1 MILRIYASNQPLT
14 LALLPFTTLGVLLT
28 AAARGQLTAVN
39 MGFPMDSY
47 LANSL
52 ESPYSLA
59 MLVGILILGGAYLT
73 NTIFNR
79 HEFYNVPVFVPALI
93 YSMLAATIALIQLS
107 IPVLVANIFLLL
119 GLNRHLKIF
128 HQPRVLAEY
137 FETGFWYGLAAVCFP
152 PYLMLAAAIWVGSI
166 STRAFHWRE
175 YLLPV
180 IAFAVPFCYWFS
192 WLYFTDRVDAI
203 VLFQKWVSFD
213 SQSFFA
219 SWDKSAKTF
228 GIVLILALLFAIP
241 RYLFLSERSSN
252 KAKTVRTIFFVV
264 ALALVGSYFLA
275 YVLIWKWIVMSLL
288 LPIAFLLSYWF
299 SNYRVS
305 FLAPFLFY
313 AISLASLWCVLMVLI

>member
-107 IPVLVANIFLLL
+107 IPVLVANI
-119 GLNRHLKIF
+119 
-128 HQPRVLAEY
+128 
-137 FETGFWYGLAAVCFP
+137 
-152 PYLMLAAAIWVGSI
+152 
-166 STRAFHWRE
+166 
-175 YLLPV
+175 
-180 IAFAVPFCYWFS
+180 
-192 WLYFTDRVDAI
+192 
-203 VLFQKWVSFD
+203 
-213 SQSFFA
+213 
-219 SWDKSAKTF
+219 
-228 GIVLILALLFAIP
+228 
-241 RYLFLSERSSN
+241 
-252 KAKTVRTIFFVV
+252 
-264 ALALVGSYFLA
+264 
-275 YVLIWKWIVMSLL
+275 
-288 LPIAFLLSYWF
+288 
-299 SNYRVS
+299 
-305 FLAPFLFY
+305 
-313 AISLASLWCVLMVLI
+313 